1 MICHSHN
8 NWLIWCL
15 FFGIL
20 PFPQFVSARNGS
32 FCNTFMAKSD
42 FWSSSLPRSL
52 PRRKVRKY
60 NCKDKILT
68 IWDQFANMYIFRWL
82 SMTRLLNGL
91 PLPLQLVSSQS
102 TPWRTSLESH
112 KPTTRLPIS
121 NDPQLFPLSA
131 HAALK
136 TKERKRAKWNAGKT
150 FVPLTPEYLPFIQNV
165 WSHA

>member
-1 MICHSHN
+1 MPIFWHSPFFLN
-8 NWLIWCL
+8 L
-15 FFGIL
+15 FLQGMAVFATPSWPSPISGL
-20 PFPQFVSARNGS
+20 PHFPVRYPGGR
-32 FCNTFMAKSD
+32 CT
-42 FWSSSLPRSL
+42 SSTT
-52 PRRKVRKY
+52 KTKY
-60 NCKDKILT
+60 LLLWN
-68 IWDQFANMYIFRWL
+68 QFADMYTIRWL
-82 SMTRLLNGL
+82 LMTRLLNGL

-102 TPWRTSLESH
+102 TPWRTSRESH

-136 TKERKRAKWNAGKT
+136 TRERKRAKWNAGKT

>member
-1 MICHSHN
+1 MPIFLACS
-8 NWLIWCL
+8 L
-15 FFGIL
+15 
-20 PFPQFVSARNGS
+20 FPQFVSARNGS

-68 IWDQFANMYIFRWL
+68 ITYYMRSICQYVKLFRWL
-82 SMTRLLNGL
+82 LMTRLRNGL
-91 PLPLQLVSSQS
+91 HLPLQLVSSQS